1 MPIYEYQCDA
11 CSGTFE
17 AIQKFSDD
25 PLSECRLCGAASVR
39 KLVSAPAFRLK
50 GSGWYETD
58 FKKDK
63 QKNLAKSE
71 GAGEAKESKSS
82 DGDAKPAE
90 KKADASKESPKKT
103 DAAKPAA
110 SSKPAA

>member
-25 PLSECRLCGAASVR
+25 PLTECRLCGAASVR

-71 GAGEAKESKSS
+71 GGGESKAS
-82 DGDAKPAE
+82 DGDGKPAE
-90 KKADASKESPKKT
+90 KKADASKDSSKKA

>member
-63 QKNLAKSE
+63 QKNLAKGE
-71 GAGEAKESKSS
+71 GSGESKAS
-82 DGDAKPAE
+82 DGDSKPSE
-90 KKADASKESPKKT
+90 KKAEASKDGSKKA
-103 DAAKPAA
+103 DAAKPAT